1 MTQWRR
7 LLVSIGDPAPA
18 FDLPAAPSG
27 KAKLAD
33 YKGKWLVLYFYPKD
47 DTSGCTKQAI
57 AFTEHHKDFEKAGA
71 KVLGVSKDSIARHER
86 FREKHELGI
95 DLASDEDGQMLE
107 AYGVWVEKKM
117 YGRTFMGIE
126 RSTLLID
133 PKGKVHEIWRKV
145 KVAGHIEAVLAAL
158 NEAT

>member
-1 MTQWRR
+1 M
-7 LLVSIGDPAPA
+7 VSIGDPAPA